1 MKLKIQLWTLVF
13 ATLIFVVGCS
23 SSDETENYWYNYGTY
38 LDSDLSD
45 EGFIMKM
52 DNGDTLIPISV
63 DYIQDGIVDGS
74 RVIPIY
80 TIVTEEGNIINAKIS
95 KIEEILTKPIIQLTE
110 EIADSIGD
118 DPVTVWD
125 DNVWFSENHLNVI
138 FTYLGANKV
147 HSINLVKPIEVELDD
162 EGRQILE
169 FRHND
174 NGDFNNIQYTG
185 IVSFDMSSLYE
196 EGMDTLTVLF
206 KSHDYFAEE
215 FSWEGT
221 FVFDPEDF
229 TGSAAEPGEP
239 IQFVKNI
246 K

>member
-1 MKLKIQLWTLVF
+1 MKLKIKLGM
-13 ATLIFVVGCS
+13 FVLASLFFMVACS
-23 SSDETENYWYNYGTY
+23 SSDETENYWYSYGTY

-52 DNGDTLIPISV
+52 DNGDTLIPVSV
-63 DYIQDGIVDGS
+63 DYIQEGIVDGS

-80 TIVTEEGNIINAKIS
+80 SIVTEEGNLINVKVS
-95 KIEEILTKPIIQLTE
+95 KIEAILTKPIIQLTE
-110 EIADSIGD
+110 EIADSIGN

-125 DNVWFSENHLNVI
+125 GNVWFSENHLNVI
-138 FTYLGANKV
+138 FSYLGSNKV
-147 HSINLVKPIEVELDD
+147 HSINLVKPIGEQLDD

-185 IVSFDMSSLYE
+185 IVSFDMSSLYQD
-196 EGMDTLTVLF
+196 GMDTLAVLF
-206 KSHDYFAEE
+206 KSHDYYAED
-215 FSWEGT
+215 FTWEGT
-221 FVFDPEDF
+221 FVFNPDDF
-229 TGSAAEPGEP
+229 SGKAAEPGEP
-239 IQFVKNI
+239 IQFVKSI